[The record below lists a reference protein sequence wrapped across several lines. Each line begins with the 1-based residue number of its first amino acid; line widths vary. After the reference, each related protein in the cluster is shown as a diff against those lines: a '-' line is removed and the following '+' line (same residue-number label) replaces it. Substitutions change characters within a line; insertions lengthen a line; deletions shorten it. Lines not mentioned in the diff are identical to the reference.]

1 MVKYYLQTYALIM
14 AKRITKV
21 TTKKGD
27 AGSTGMGDGSR
38 VSKSSSLIVAIGELD
53 ELNSWIGLLT
63 SLKKLE
69 GKKDF
74 LLSIQNRLF
83 DIGGILTTKSKTP
96 LNNLHLES
104 LEEETNNL
112 NKQLPHL
119 ENFVLPGGNKD
130 SSVIHITRTVCRRA
144 ERSIIKAEE
153 SNLVE
158 KSCLIYLNR
167 LSDFLFVLA
176 RKVNFDSGVE
186 ELLWS
191 QE

>member
-1 MVKYYLQTYALIM
+1 MN
-14 AKRITKV
+14 
-21 TTKKGD
+21 D
-27 AGSTGMGDGSR
+27 H
-38 VSKSSSLIVAIGELD
+38 
-53 ELNSWIGLLT
+53 
-63 SLKKLE
+63 
-69 GKKDF
+69 
-74 LLSIQNRLF
+74 
-83 DIGGILTTKSKTP
+83 
-96 LNNLHLES
+96 HLVS

-144 ERSIIKAEE
+144 ERSLIKAEE
-153 SNLVE
+153 SDSVE
-158 KSCLIYLNR
+158 KSCFIYLNR

-176 RKVNFDSGVE
+176 RKVNIDSGVE